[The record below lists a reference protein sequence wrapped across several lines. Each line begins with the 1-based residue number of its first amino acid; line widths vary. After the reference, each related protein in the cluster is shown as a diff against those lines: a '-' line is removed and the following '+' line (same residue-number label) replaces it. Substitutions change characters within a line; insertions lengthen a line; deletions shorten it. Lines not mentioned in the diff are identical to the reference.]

1 MNDHTTHHKK
11 TSDKITYLLAILI
24 AFVPY
29 SGCLRESRSEPPR
42 FGPET
47 TFGGG
52 HCFVSITFLAI
63 SVATNF
69 ELNAYV
75 IRIR

>member
-11 TSDKITYLLAILI
+11 TSDIITYLLAVLI
-24 AFVPY
+24 ASVPY

-42 FGPET
+42 FGPEKT
-47 TFGGG
+47 SGGG
-52 HCFVSITFLAI
+52 HCFASITFLAI
-63 SVATNF
+63 SIAINL

-75 IRIR
+75 TRIR